1 MSSVTKP
8 KVIIAGAGIG
18 GLTAA
23 LALLQRGFEV
33 EVYEQASELREV
45 GAGVQISPNGM
56 RVFEELGIAD
66 RILAL
71 AAHPERREV
80 RMWNTGQAWTT
91 FDLGAVS
98 VQTYGHPY
106 VTMYRP
112 DLLTVLTE
120 AVQAAAPGTI
130 RLGRRVAGC
139 AQEGERAVLH
149 LAEGGSVSG
158 DALVGAD
165 GIHSVVRA
173 TLHGADNA
181 EFTGLVAWRG
191 TIAMDRL
198 PRHLAR
204 MVSCNWVGPGR
215 HIVQYPLRHGEL
227 MNFVGVVERD
237 DWHEESWTTAG
248 THEEMRADFKGWH
261 EDVQDMISAIPQPY
275 LWALKLRRPLP
286 TWSSGRITL
295 LGDACHPTL
304 PFLAQGAVMAIEDGF
319 ILARALEA
327 HGADVTGAFR
337 SYEAAR
343 QERTARVVNGSADNT
358 KRFHNPALGDPAGA
372 QAYVER
378 EWAED
383 RMRERYDWMYR
394 YDATKVA
401 V

>member
-1 MSSVTKP
+1 MSGGAKP
-8 KVIIAGAGIG
+8 KVVIAGAGIG

-23 LALLQRGFEV
+23 LSLLRRGFEV
-33 EVYEQASELREV
+33 EVHEQAAELREV
-45 GAGVQISPNGM
+45 GAGVQISANGM
-56 RVFEELGIAD
+56 LVFQELGVAD

-71 AAHPERREV
+71 AARPERREV
-80 RMWNTGQAWTT
+80 RLWNTGQAWTA

-112 DLLTVLTE
+112 DLMAVLAE
-120 AVQAAAPGTI
+120 AVQAAVPGAV
-130 RLGRRVAGC
+130 RLGWRASGC
-139 AQEGERAVLH
+139 SQEGGRAALH
-149 LAEGGSVSG
+149 FTDGTVAEG

-173 TLHGADNA
+173 ALHGSDNA

-191 TIAMDRL
+191 TIPMERL
-198 PRHLAR
+198 PRRLAR
-204 MVSCNWVGPGR
+204 MVSSNWVGPGR
-215 HIVQYPLRHGEL
+215 HVVQYPLRNGEL

-237 DWHEESWTTAG
+237 DWLEESWTTPG
-248 THEEMRADFKGWH
+248 THEAMRADFEGWH
-261 EDVQDMISAIPQPY
+261 EDVHALISAIPQPF
-275 LWALKLRRPLP
+275 LWAMKLRRPLP
-286 TWSSGRITL
+286 VWSAGRITL
-295 LGDACHPTL
+295 LGDACHATL

-327 HGADVTGAFR
+327 HGADVPGAFR
-337 SYEAAR
+337 AYEAAR

-383 RMRERYDWMYR
+383 RLRERYDWMYR

>member
-1 MSSVTKP
+1 VK
-8 KVIIAGAGIG
+8 ILIAGAGIG

-33 EVYEQASELREV
+33 EVHEQASALREV
-45 GAGVQISPNGM
+45 GAGVQISSNGM
-56 RVFEELGIAD
+56 LVFEELGVAREIM
-66 RILAL
+66 AL
-71 AAHPERREV
+71 AAHPEKREV
-80 RMWNTGQAWTT
+80 RLWNTGQAWTT

-98 VQTYGHPY
+98 VETYGHPY

-112 DLLTVLTE
+112 DLMQVLAN
-120 AVQAAAPGTI
+120 AVRAADPHCI
-130 RLGRRVAGC
+130 RLGQRVAGC
-139 AQEGERAVLH
+139 GE
-149 LAEGGSVSG
+149 EGGRPFLSFADGTRAGG

-165 GIHSVVRA
+165 GIHSVIRA
-173 TLHGADNA
+173 ALHGADQA

-191 TIAMDRL
+191 TIPMASL
-198 PRHLAR
+198 PPHLAR
-204 MVSCNWVGPGR
+204 MVASNWVGPGR
-215 HIVQYPLRHGEL
+215 HVVQYPLRRGEL

-237 DWHEESWTTAG
+237 DWQEESWTTPG
-248 THEEMRADFKGWH
+248 THAEMRADFQGWH
-261 EDVQDMISAIPQPY
+261 EDVQTLIDAIPQPF

-286 TWSSGRITL
+286 VWSRGRITL

-319 ILARALEA
+319 ILARALVA
-327 HGADVTGAFR
+327 HGEDVAGAFR
-337 SYEAAR
+337 AYEAAR

-378 EWAED
+378 EWAEAKL
-383 RMRERYDWMYR
+383 RERYDWMYR
-394 YDATKVA
+394 YDARAVA